1 MSQNSIALLNL
12 IILIYFSQ
20 CIIIYTFLQYNRFL
34 NYNHFKKYSRHHKQR
49 RYSHRKSSVHIL
61 PDIDDTSFISQNQHQ
76 RKQKRIIVSRLDS
89 ADMSSAYRCIG
100 KIQRAPDQPQDHK
113 EDDSQRKLIFLFHY
127 QAVLPFWKGR
137 SYQRSREPEY
147 SSTWR
152 RVLSS
157 GQSRPVPRCR
167 QNSVQTR

>member
-34 NYNHFKKYSRHHKQR
+34 NYNYFKKYSRHHKQR

-127 QAVLPFWKGR
+127 QAVF
-137 SYQRSREPEY
+137 
-147 SSTWR
+147 
-152 RVLSS
+152 LS
-157 GQSRPVPRCR
+157 GKE
-167 QNSVQTR
+167 